1 MKCGPDG
8 CPILGY
14 ESLSP
19 AAKKEARKA
28 KALAM
33 SNEGFSYEQIGL
45 LFGVSKMT
53 ISNDLANCKEPLQS
67 KPAKTA
73 SNPKGAGRHAG
84 RRKGTKTSNRK
95 KGPKNKDASQLAAS
109 LVLDQG
115 KGRPAAA
122 AETGLGE
129 HAVQLAVAHEEGR
142 RQGLAEPQVD
152 RADLSLT
159 AQEKF
164 DAVIRRYKQNLDLK
178 LKQTVQEEIQRIYNE
193 VGLPAY
199 ERTLSQLLSDIEYAR
214 SRGVMTRAHY
224 MTIWHCLHPDSRKS
238 VTDQRLQQAFTLFEK
253 LRPLLLSEAE
263 DPTPRLGVPKTF
275 QELMAQRAKR
285 KSGKGVMPVRA

>member
-1 MKCGPDG
+1 MT
-8 CPILGY
+8 
-14 ESLSP
+14 E
-19 AAKKEARKA
+19 
-28 KALAM
+28 
-33 SNEGFSYEQIGL
+33 EGFTQEQIAM
-45 LFGVSKMT
+45 LFGVSDRT
-53 ISNDLANCKEPLQS
+53 ISEDLRGFEATS
-67 KPAKTA
+67 KPPR
-73 SNPKGAGRHAG
+73 PKGGRP
-84 RRKGTKTSNRK
+84 KGSKTSNRK

-152 RADLSLT
+152 RADLSLN

-164 DAVIRRYKQNLDLK
+164 DAAIRRYKQNLDLK
-178 LKQTVQEEIQRIYNE
+178 TKQTVQEEIQRIYNE

-199 ERTLSQLLSDIEYAR
+199 ERTLGQLLSDIEYAR

-285 KSGKGVMPVRA
+285 KAGKGVMPVRA